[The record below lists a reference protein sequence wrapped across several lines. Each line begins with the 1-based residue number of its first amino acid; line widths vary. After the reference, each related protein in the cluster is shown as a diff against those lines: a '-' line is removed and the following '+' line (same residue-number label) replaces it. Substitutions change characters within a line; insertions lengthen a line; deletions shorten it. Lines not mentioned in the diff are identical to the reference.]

1 MSEKGRWPHMDQS
14 PSRPGFQLAQGI
26 FCATKSG
33 PDDGGLILLEGSHV
47 LAQKMFDETGG
58 VKVEQDRG
66 ADVNR

>member
-1 MSEKGRWPHMDQS
+1 MDQS

-58 VKVEQDRG
+58 LKVEQDRG